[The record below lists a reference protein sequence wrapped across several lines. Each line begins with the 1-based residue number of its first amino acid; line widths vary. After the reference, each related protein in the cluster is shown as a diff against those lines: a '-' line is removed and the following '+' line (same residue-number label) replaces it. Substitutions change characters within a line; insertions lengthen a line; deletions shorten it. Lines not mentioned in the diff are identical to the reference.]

1 MKGGDYQRTGIGDLQ
16 YYISLEV
23 NNMRTNLKEKLADIN
38 TSNTNASAIF
48 KYDDHGV
55 NNSITKDTTVY
66 ELALLGIE
74 VQKEILRRCVEQE
87 MEASEAFGIIK
98 GMTEI
103 CINDLM
109 KEQLMKLLCDDD
121 VIEKLLSK

>member
-1 MKGGDYQRTGIGDLQ
+1 MKGCDYQRTGIGYLQ

-38 TSNTNASAIF
+38 TLNTNASAIF
-48 KYDDHGV
+48 KYYDHGV
-55 NNSITKDTTVY
+55 NSSITKDTTVY

-74 VQKEILRRCVEQE
+74 VQKEILRRCIEQK
-87 MEASEAFGIIK
+87 MEASEALGIIR

-103 CINDLM
+103 CINNLM

>member
-1 MKGGDYQRTGIGDLQ
+1 MQTK
-16 YYISLEV
+16 
-23 NNMRTNLKEKLADIN
+23 LKEKLADIN

-74 VQKEILRRCVEQE
+74 VQKEILRRCIEQKMDAKE
-87 MEASEAFGIIK
+87 VFSIIK
-98 GMTEI
+98 GMNEI
-103 CINDLM
+103 SINDLI
-109 KEQLMKLLCDDD
+109 KEKLMKLLCDDD

>member
-1 MKGGDYQRTGIGDLQ
+1 MKGGDYQRTGISYLQ

-38 TSNTNASAIF
+38 TLNTNASAIF
-48 KYDDHGV
+48 KYDNHGV
-55 NNSITKDTTVY
+55 NSSITKDTTVY

-74 VQKEILRRCVEQE
+74 VQKEILRRCVEQK
-87 MEASEAFGIIK
+87 MEASETFGIIK

>member
-1 MKGGDYQRTGIGDLQ
+1 MQTK
-16 YYISLEV
+16 
-23 NNMRTNLKEKLADIN
+23 LKEKLANIDTQN
-38 TSNTNASAIF
+38 THANAIF
-48 KYDDHGV
+48 QYNKHGV
-55 NNSITKDTTVY
+55 QTSVTKDTTVY
-66 ELALLGIE
+66 ELALLGIG
-74 VQKEILRRCVEQE
+74 VQKEILRRCIEQK